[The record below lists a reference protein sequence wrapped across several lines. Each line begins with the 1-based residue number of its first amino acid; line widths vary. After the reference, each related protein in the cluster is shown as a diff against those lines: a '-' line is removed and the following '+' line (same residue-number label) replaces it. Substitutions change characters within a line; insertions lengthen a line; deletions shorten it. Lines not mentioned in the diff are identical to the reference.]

1 MIVMK
6 FGGTSVAGAAPMRQV
21 AQIIRRFARRKPV
34 VVVSA
39 LAGVTDDLLE
49 MAGAAAR
56 GRTER
61 MRRLLARL
69 KSRHETTARELGLDG
84 TGRKGAGGGPR
95 GRVARDARRRAAAES
110 WRADFAAAIAE
121 LESVLLGIALL
132 REPGKRSLDLVVSF
146 GERLSARLLAAHLVQ
161 IGLPARF
168 ADARDLIVTDDTHG
182 SALVD
187 IAATGQRSRR
197 ALRPLVR
204 AGQIPIVT
212 GFIGRSHQGATTTL
226 GRSGSDYTAALM
238 AEALRAKEIWIWK
251 EVDGVCTADPRIVDG
266 ARVVPRLSYEE
277 AAEMS
282 HFGAEVIHPRTMQPA
297 RRAGIRI
304 RIKNTFRPGGAGT
317 VIASRPGR
325 RGGPL
330 LVGGLD
336 GMALVTIEGSGIYG
350 RPGMVLRLL
359 SPVALAGTNIYMLSM
374 SSSEYNISFAV
385 LESEVDRTARALE
398 RDFREQ
404 GLFGEQVARLTV
416 ERGMALVS
424 VVGADMR
431 GQHGIAGR
439 IFSALG
445 DHGVNVVA
453 IAQGSSEYN
462 VTVIV
467 RASTMDRAVRAVHD
481 RLNTGRLPAVR
492 PRLRVVR

>member
-1 MIVMK
+1 MK

-21 AQIIRRFARRKPV
+21 GQIVRRFARRKPV

-39 LAGVTDDLLE
+39 LAGVTDDLL
-49 MAGAAAR
+49 ALGAAAAR
-56 GRTER
+56 GRTDR
-61 MRRLLARL
+61 TRRLLKRL
-69 KSRHETTARELGLDG
+69 RRRHEEVAEGLGLMG
-84 TGRKGAGGGPR
+84 NGGRTR
-95 GRVARDARRRAAAES
+95 EVAKA
-110 WRADFAAAIAE
+110 WRADLAE
-121 LESVLLGIALL
+121 AFTELDRVLHGIALL
-132 REPGKRSLDLVVSF
+132 REPGMRSLDLVVSF

-168 ADARDLIVTDDTHG
+168 ADARELVVTDDSHG
-182 SALVD
+182 NALVD
-187 IAATGQRSRR
+187 IVATGRR
-197 ALRPLVR
+197 TRRVLRPLVR
-204 AGQIPIVT
+204 AGQIPVVT
-212 GFIGRSHQGATTTL
+212 GFIGRSRQGATTTL

-238 AEALRAKEIWIWK
+238 AEALRAREIWIWK
-251 EVDGVCTADPRIVDG
+251 EVDGVCTADPRLVEG

-297 RRAGIRI
+297 RRAGIVI

-317 VIASRPGR
+317 VIAARPGR

-336 GMALVTIEGSGIYG
+336 GVALVTVEGSGIYG
-350 RPGMVLRLL
+350 RPGMVLRVL
-359 SPVALAGTNIYMLSM
+359 SPVALAGTSIYMLSM

-385 LESEVDRTARALE
+385 AEADVDRTARLLE

-404 GLFGEQVARLTV
+404 GLLGEHVARLTV

-424 VVGADMR
+424 VVGAGMR

-462 VTVIV
+462 VSVIV
-467 RASTMDRAVRAVHD
+467 RASTMQRAVRAVHD
-481 RLNTGRLPAVR
+481 RLNAGRLPSLRAR
-492 PRLRVVR
+492 SPRLHLARMKRVAG